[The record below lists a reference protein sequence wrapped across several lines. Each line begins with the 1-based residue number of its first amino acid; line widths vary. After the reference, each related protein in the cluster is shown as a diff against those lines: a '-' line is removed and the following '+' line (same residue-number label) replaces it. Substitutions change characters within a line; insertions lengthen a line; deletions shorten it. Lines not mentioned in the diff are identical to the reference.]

1 MKIKWKLLCVMS
13 VLGAL
18 IGPVQAEERSSA
30 VMEGDEAV
38 SSKATQ
44 GSGQDSLVDT
54 LTSRLGVSD
63 QQASGGAGAL
73 LALAQA
79 SLSGEEWGQ
88 LTSLIPQAG
97 ALAGKVDLSQFDG
110 GTLGTLEDLLGDDKG
125 PSMANV
131 MGAFDNLGLDVTS
144 ISSFVPVILDY
155 LQQQGGAE
163 LVDTLTQLWAPSV

>member
-1 MKIKWKLLCVMS
+1 MAS
-13 VLGAL
+13 
-18 IGPVQAEERSSA
+18 
-30 VMEGDEAV
+30 DEAGGSETTPV
-38 SSKATQ
+38 AA
-44 GSGQDSLVDT
+44 GSGLVET
-54 LTSRLGVSD
+54 LTSRLGISD

-79 SLSGEEWGQ
+79 SLSGKEWGQ

-110 GTLGTLEDLLGDDKG
+110 GTLGAIGDLLGDDSG